1 MFDIILY
8 KMLRDTC
15 RVKIIGIFFWLFMYM
30 TWEGLKI
37 ASLHNSFCVHLI
49 IKLSEIL
56 TTLTLLRMQK
66 SNKTQIATSVWIV
79 AMPTWN
85 SDGDME
91 NC

>member
-1 MFDIILY
+1 
-8 KMLRDTC
+8 MLGDTC
-15 RVKIIGIFFWLFMYM
+15 GVKFIGIFFWLFMYM

-37 ASLHNSFCVHLI
+37 ASLHNSFFFVHLI
-49 IKLSEIL
+49 IKLSEIH

-66 SNKTQIATSVWIV
+66 SNKTQIATSVLDCSHADMEYGI
-79 AMPTWN
+79 WN